1 MCYRAWLDDW
11 FTSCTCRVYQC
22 VTGHGW
28 MTGLLAV
35 LVECINVLQG
45 MVG

>member
-1 MCYRAWLDDW
+1 
-11 FTSCTCRVYQC
+11 
-22 VTGHGW
+22 

-45 MVG
+45 MVWMTGLLAILVECTSVLQGMVG